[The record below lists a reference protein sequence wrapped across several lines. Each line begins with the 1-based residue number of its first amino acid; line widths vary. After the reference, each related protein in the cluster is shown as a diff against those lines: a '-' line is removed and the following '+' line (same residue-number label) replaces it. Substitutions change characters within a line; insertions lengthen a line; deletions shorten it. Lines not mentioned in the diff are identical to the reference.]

1 VVVESSKGL
10 KLKDNEVVVESSKG
24 LKLKDNEVEWL
35 LEDLFDP
42 LDFLSIMGYSNDYED
57 WREYITKFYG
67 RKYSSILHVTS
78 FNNTLSKLNIVHEHV
93 KINVTFIV
101 IGNLSPGAQN

>member
-1 VVVESSKGL
+1 MKIWAA
-10 KLKDNEVVVESSKG
+10 KNMFVVESSKG

-57 WREYITKFYG
+57 WREYIT
-67 RKYSSILHVTS
+67 LHVTS
-78 FNNTLSKLNIVHEHV
+78 FIY
-93 KINVTFIV
+93 IACYI
-101 IGNLSPGAQN
+101 IQ